1 MSDFFIPDTGD
12 KISSDESEGAFNEY
26 IEDQLENF
34 IDGILTDGEMTEFG
48 ERGSDLIIEMD
59 DIQPPTFTYG
69 DDGGGGGGGGAGPG
83 DNGGK
88 MSFTVPF
95 EKIMELISQRLG
107 LPDLKKEGK
116 GKIKEVSY
124 EFKTFGQLG
133 IILDKKR
140 TFKRALK
147 TSVGLGDYCPDEG
160 KYNVFIRRKDK
171 RYKLPERVEKP
182 KYKAVVFYMGDI
194 SYSTYGER
202 LELEKRMVQFI
213 HNWLDYNY
221 GPNNVEHRFFVHDMD
236 AHEVQADDFYRVSNA
251 GGTRAAMV
259 FDLVSQI
266 AMNEYNTSATN
277 FYAFYF
283 GDGELFAD
291 DAKEI
296 VDILETSMRPVFN
309 RVGVVEVQPSR
320 SSHLNTKIATR
331 FKRDKVI
338 RLGQLKHKKD
348 TLDVIKI
355 LFGAK

>member
-1 MSDFFIPDTGD
+1 MSTLLNNGD
-12 KISSDESEGAFNEY
+12 RIASDESEGAFNEY

-48 ERGSDLIIEMD
+48 ERGTDLIIELD

-69 DDGGGGGGGGAGPG
+69 DDGQGAGSGGGGPG
-83 DNGGK
+83 SGGGK
-88 MSFTVPF
+88 MSFSVPF
-95 EKIMELISQRLG
+95 EKLMELISQRLG
-107 LPDLKKEGK
+107 LPNLKKEGK

-124 EFKTFGQLG
+124 EFKTFGQMG
-133 IILDKKR
+133 VILDKKR
-140 TFKRALK
+140 TFRRALK
-147 TSVGLGDYCPDEG
+147 TSVALGCYRPSEG
-160 KYNVFIRRKDK
+160 DFTIQFRRRDK
-171 RYKLPERVEKP
+171 RFKLPERVEKP

-213 HNWLDYNY
+213 HHWLDYNY

-236 AHEVQADDFYRVSNA
+236 AHEVQADEFYRVSNV

-259 FDLVSQI
+259 FELVSQI
-266 AMNEYNTSATN
+266 ATNEYNTGTTN
-277 FYAFYF
+277 FYGFYF

-296 VDILETSMRPVFN
+296 VEILDSQLRPIFN
-309 RVGVVEVQPSR
+309 RIGVVEVQPSR
-320 SSHLNTKIATR
+320 SSHLNSKIATR
-331 FKRDKVI
+331 FKRDNII

-355 LFGAK
+355 LFGAKKT